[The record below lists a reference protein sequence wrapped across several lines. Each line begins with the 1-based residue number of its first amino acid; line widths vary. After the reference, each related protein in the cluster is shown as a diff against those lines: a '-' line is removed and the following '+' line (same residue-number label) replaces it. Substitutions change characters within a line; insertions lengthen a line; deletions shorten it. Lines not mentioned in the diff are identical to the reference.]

1 LLAGRLGVAFNCIV
15 RYSGIGPSKKDIED
29 LGKLYLEKAIDNEK
43 IEKKIAGIQKSLD
56 DHKKAMDMLT
66 SPLKAAADY
75 LGKNHAFFFK

>member
-1 LLAGRLGVAFNCIV
+1 MAFNCIV

-43 IEKKIAGIQKSLD
+43 VEKKIGGIEKSLD

-75 LGKNHAFFFK
+75 LGKNNAFFFK